1 MFIITAA
8 PPKRAATPTAPVF
21 MGMAIPL
28 LLELVP
34 APDALAPPAPLAVA
48 VGLATAE
55 DGVGMPLV
63 NGALEALL
71 APEKAGFCV
80 LADTFGVASG
90 FRGFSTLG
98 LISDVLVERD
108 WKMVGLLVNHVDH
121 AFFDKH
127 IGNHNLRAVDEDIV
141 AVNGHVDS
149 AFGQGGE
156 VLAIRKHSG
165 VHDGVRNDVVA
176 EYALELLHGY
186 VGQS

>member
-34 APDALAPPAPLAVA
+34 APEALAPLAVA
-48 VGLATAE
+48 VALAAAE

-63 NGALEALL
+63 NGTLEALL
-71 APEKAGFCV
+71 APEKAGICV

-98 LISDVLVERD
+98 LISEVPCIEGTGKWLAYLSITWTTPSLISTLGITTFALLTKTSSPSMVTWIVPLVKVVMSMPFVSIVEYTT
-108 WKMVGLLVNHVDH
+108 
-121 AFFDKH
+121 AF
-127 IGNHNLRAVDEDIV
+127 
-141 AVNGHVDS
+141 S
-149 AFGQGGE
+149 TMW
-156 VLAIRKHSG
+156 
-165 VHDGVRNDVVA
+165 
-176 EYALELLHGY
+176 
-186 VGQS
+186 

>member
-28 LLELVP
+28 VLELVA
-34 APDALAPPAPLAVA
+34 APEAPAPLAVA
-48 VGLATAE
+48 VGLAIAE

-63 NGALEALL
+63 NGTLEALL

-98 LISDVLVERD
+98 LISNVLPQR
-108 WKMVGLLVNHVDH
+108 GL
-121 AFFDKH
+121 
-127 IGNHNLRAVDEDIV
+127 E
-141 AVNGHVDS
+141 NGWLTCQS
-149 AFGQGGE
+149 RGP
-156 VLAIRKHSG
+156 R
-165 VHDGVRNDVVA
+165 
-176 EYALELLHGY
+176 LL
-186 VGQS
+186 

>member
-1 MFIITAA
+1 MTRTCSLYTLDTFPASEKVPDPPFKTRQQNLSFQSQAGNLDTYMFIITAA

-34 APDALAPPAPLAVA
+34 APEALAPPAPLAVA
-48 VGLATAE
+48 VGLAIAE

-98 LISDVLVERD
+98 LISDVL
-108 WKMVGLLVNHVDH
+108 
-121 AFFDKH
+121 A
-127 IGNHNLRAVDEDIV
+127 
-141 AVNGHVDS
+141 
-149 AFGQGGE
+149 
-156 VLAIRKHSG
+156 
-165 VHDGVRNDVVA
+165 
-176 EYALELLHGY
+176 
-186 VGQS
+186 

>member
-1 MFIITAA
+1 
-8 PPKRAATPTAPVF
+8 

-28 LLELVP
+28 VLELVA
-34 APDALAPPAPLAVA
+34 APEALAPLAV
-48 VGLATAE
+48 GLAIAE

-63 NGALEALL
+63 NGTLEALL

-98 LISDVLVERD
+98 LISNVLPQGD
-108 WKMVGLLVNHVDH
+108 WKTVGLLVNHVDH

-149 AFGQGGE
+149 AVGQSGD
-156 VLAIRKHSG
+156 VHAIREHSG
-165 VHDGVRNDVVA
+165 VHDGVRYDVVA

-186 VGQS
+186 VAQS